1 MNKLKTTHVRCKYLY
16 GTTIAQL
23 PTRLENLTC
32 WWKDFSYQRL
42 QEESRLDFED
52 EHIDVDK
59 NYDKALKEDKAR
71 CC

>member
-16 GTTIAQL
+16 GTTVAQL
-23 PTRLENLTC
+23 PTGLLVE
-32 WWKDFSYQRL
+32 RL

-59 NYDKALKEDKAR
+59 NYDNKALKEDKA
-71 CC
+71 